1 MRSEVSTKNYTE
13 LILPKLSESQKEIYD
28 IISKYPR
35 GINSLELSN
44 ILGKERHKFSGRL
57 SDLVKMDL
65 IIVDGTVKVG
75 ESTFGIWKA
84 KVHLQEHKVDRFG
97 QVTLF

>member
-1 MRSEVSTKNYTE
+1 MISPISQTNYTE
-13 LILPKLSESQKEIYD
+13 LILPKLSESQKEVYE
-28 IISKYPR
+28 IIKKYPK

-65 IIVDGTVKVG
+65 II
-75 ESTFGIWKA
+75 GI
-84 KVHLQEHKVDRFG
+84 V
-97 QVTLF
+97 

>member
-1 MRSEVSTKNYTE
+1 MISPISQVNYKE

-28 IISKYPR
+28 IILKYPK

-57 SDLVKMDL
+57 SELVKMDL
-65 IIVDGTVKVG
+65 IIVDGIVKVG
-75 ESTFGIWKA
+75 ESNFGIWKA
-84 KVHLQEHKVDRFG
+84 KVWIEKIKVDKEG
-97 QVTLF
+97 QINLF